1 MKSGK
6 FGCLFLILVLTTVVL
21 GLSGAYPKVYSF
33 LEEGL
38 VASIAITLGGA
49 LIFLIQWIYRVR
61 VKDYSTE
68 TNTVILKRQAER
80 SFFSRDYLKAE
91 QISKRAL
98 EFNWQDVEIC
108 SLYLKSASF
117 NRLFTEMDSMYFDV
131 LVDDFYSHGIDG
143 RRERISHILLYG
155 LFLHQIGEVELAQD
169 YKDEAVELNPNIQSK
184 HPEYFNKF

>member
-1 MKSGK
+1 MKSGR
-6 FGCLFLILVLTTVVL
+6 FGCLFLILVLITVVL
-21 GLSGAYPKVYSF
+21 GLSGVYPKAYSF
-33 LEEGL
+33 LKEGL
-38 VASIAITLGGA
+38 VVAVAITIGTA
-49 LIFLIQWIYRVR
+49 LIFLIQWVYRVR

-91 QISKRAL
+91 QISKRSL
-98 EFNWQDVEIC
+98 EFNWQDVQTC

-155 LFLHQIGEVELAQD
+155 LFLHQIGETELSQD
-169 YKDEAVELNPNIQSK
+169 YKDEAIELNPNVQSK
-184 HPEYFNKF
+184 YPEYFNKF